1 MVQQKFLSFLED
13 KGGFDSIV
21 VHASTRDCGQSES
34 LAGKADVLGYIAGV
48 DGSENCGFLIAEL
61 VLVQVAD
68 NHEKQRSFCHRCLTT
83 SQIRADVLSGNLRQD
98 VFLGVEEPCA
108 VSPAYIDTFLLCV
121 HG

>member
-1 MVQQKFLSFLED
+1 M
-13 KGGFDSIV
+13 

-68 NHEKQRSFCHRCLTT
+68 DHEEQRRVRYGCLAAGK
-83 SQIRADVLSGNLRQD
+83 IRADVLSGNLRQG